1 MMSSVSRS
9 RLLARASLLTW
20 AVAATLAGG
29 ARAETPGGAS
39 TLILVR
45 HADKLDTSND
55 TELSPAGHARAAAL
69 AESLKDA
76 GVTAIITTS
85 YRRTQ
90 QTAQP
95 LATMLG
101 IRPTVVTVRW
111 PIEDHVADV
120 KAAVLKALPGVVLV
134 VGHANTIVDL
144 MASLNGPRLPEICD
158 AVYNN
163 IFVLYEHQG
172 RTRAVH
178 TRYGADTP
186 DDLPACR

>member
-1 MMSSVSRS
+1 MLHLVRAAAF
-9 RLLARASLLTW
+9 LLFAL
-20 AVAATLAGG
+20 AATCPGV
-29 ARAETPGGAS
+29 ARAEPAGAAS

-55 TELSPAGHARAAAL
+55 TELSPAGHTRAAAL
-69 AESLKDA
+69 AEAVKDA

-85 YRRTQ
+85 LRRTQ

-95 LATMLG
+95 LAAMLG
-101 IRPTVVTVRW
+101 IKPTVVTVRW
-111 PIEDHVADV
+111 PIEAHVSDV
-120 KAAVLKALPGVVLV
+120 KAAVLQALPGVVLI

-144 MASLNGPRLPEICD
+144 MAELNGPRLPEICD

-163 IFVLYEHQG
+163 IFVLYETQG
-172 RTRAVH
+172 KTRAIH

-186 DDLPACR
+186 DDLPQCR